1 MTNKDIILKLINDSE
16 QHLTAKQIFLKA
28 KEMNPKI
35 VLATIYNNLHKLVD
49 EKKIRKVS
57 ILGKTDVYD
66 RIYPHDHLICQNCG
80 KINDIKFDN
89 MSQQINK
96 KFNIKIISYDLN
108 IYYICDDCLNQFQQ

>member
-1 MTNKDIILKLINDSE
+1 MKNKDIILQLINDSGD
-16 QHLTAKQIFLKA
+16 HLTAEQVFLKA
-28 KEMNPKI
+28 KEINPQI
-35 VLATIYNNLHKLVD
+35 VLATVYNNLHKLVN

-66 RIYPHDHLICQNCG
+66 RVYPHDHLICQNCG
-80 KINDIKFDN
+80 KIQDIQFDD

-108 IYYICDDCLNQFQQ
+108 IHYICDDCLNQFQQ